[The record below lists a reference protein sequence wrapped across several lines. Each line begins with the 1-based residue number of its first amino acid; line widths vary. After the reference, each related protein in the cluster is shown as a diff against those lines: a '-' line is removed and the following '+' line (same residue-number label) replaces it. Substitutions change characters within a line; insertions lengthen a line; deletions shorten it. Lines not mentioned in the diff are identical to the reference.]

1 MWTYLE
7 IKVPTPPILRSPDR
21 VVTFDF
27 TGGGG
32 QYYRV
37 FVARARRPR
46 GVKKWY
52 FGSKLGRTT
61 IKFVFSDPE
70 IGGNV
75 FFDFIFTIGNPPP
88 PSR

>member
-1 MWTYLE
+1 M
-7 IKVPTPPILRSPDR
+7 
-21 VVTFDF
+21 VTSDF

-32 QYYRV
+32 RYHRV
-37 FVARARRPR
+37 FVAPARRPG

-52 FGSKLGRTT
+52 IGSQLGTNT

-88 PSR
+88 PR